1 MTVRGVSIRELGPRP
16 NPSSSALTLLAI
28 LTAAAAAGALS
39 GVNPKI
45 GVGVAFGLAFA
56 AVVLSDV
63 TVALCV
69 LAFLSFLDILPTIE
83 ALSLAKIAGLLLAIS
98 WLATITSRRESPSL
112 ARDRPWLT
120 LALLAFAAWATLSV
134 AWAPVH
140 GAALSTLLR
149 YLPNLLLFPIA
160 YTAVRERKHVY
171 AVVMMLVAGATLAA
185 VAGVLSPPA
194 NPGGL
199 EPARATGTIGDA
211 NELAAALVA
220 GLFLAAAVMFDR
232 ARPTL
237 VRAGCA
243 CTAVLCLG
251 GIVLSLSRGGLV
263 ALGVAAIVAVLAAGR
278 WRAPMLAAA
287 IAICASA
294 LFYFVSA
301 ASLPARER
309 VTEVG
314 TGTGRTDLWTVG
326 LRMVSARPFTG
337 VGVGNFQYTS
347 IGYLLQPGLIHRAD
361 FIISTPKIAHNT
373 YLQAFAE
380 LGIPGGVLFLLIIAS
395 GACCALMAARV
406 AARTG
411 ELELELLARG
421 VFVATAGFLAA
432 SFFISENYSKLMWI
446 LLALGPAMLAIA
458 RTPGKGLP
466 AARTSPP

>member
-1 MTVRGVSIRELGPRP
+1 MSLRR
-16 NPSSSALTLLAI
+16 SSSTQPLMLLGA
-28 LTAAAAAGALS
+28 LTAAAAVGALS
-39 GVNPKI
+39 GLNPKI
-45 GVGVAFGLAFA
+45 GVGLAFGLAFA
-56 AVVLSDV
+56 ALVLSNV

-98 WLATITSRRESPSL
+98 WLATITSRRDSPSL

-120 LALLAFAAWATLSV
+120 VALIGFAAWATLSIV
-134 AWAPVH
+134 WSPVH
-140 GAALSTLLR
+140 GAALTALFR

-160 YTAVRERKHVY
+160 YTAIRNRKHVF
-171 AVVMMLVAGATLAA
+171 AVVMMLIAGAALAA
-185 VAGVLSPPA
+185 VAGVLSPPP
-194 NPGGL
+194 NPGAF

-211 NELAAALVA
+211 NELAAALVV
-220 GLFLAAAVMFDR
+220 GLFLASAVLFDR
-232 ARPTL
+232 ARPAF
-237 VRAGCA
+237 VRGACA

-263 ALGVAAIVAVLAAGR
+263 ALGVAALVAVVVAGR

-287 IAICASA
+287 VAICASA
-294 LFYFVSA
+294 VFYFVSV

-326 LRMVSARPFTG
+326 LRMVSAHPLNG
-337 VGVGNFQYTS
+337 VGVGNFQYAS
-347 IGYLLQPGLIHRAD
+347 IHYLLQPGLIHRGD

-380 LGIPGGVLFLLIIAS
+380 LGIPGGVLLLLIIAT
-395 GACCALMAARV
+395 GAGCTLMAARV

-421 VFVATAGFLAA
+421 VFVGTAGFLAA

-446 LLALGPAMLAIA
+446 LLALGPALLAIA
-458 RTPGKGLP
+458 RAPNRALP
-466 AARTSPP
+466 DADTSPP